1 MDVDELLQHHGV
13 DTDLLDPAPPRP
25 TWREMRD
32 HRALLPGCVVCGDA
46 CLSSWVVD
54 VGNGPRWVG
63 LCRAHTP
70 GVLSELAAPTV
81 LGGREGA
88 VHG

>member
-13 DTDLLDPAPPRP
+13 DTHRLEPAPLFPS
-25 TWREMRD
+25 WKEMRD
-32 HRALLPGCVVCGDA
+32 HLALMTGCAICGDT
-46 CLSSWVVD
+46 CLSAWVVGTTD
-54 VGNGPRWVG
+54 DPRWVV
-63 LCRAHTP
+63 LCRGHTP

-81 LGGREGA
+81 LGRTGA

>member
-13 DTDLLDPAPPRP
+13 DTDQLDPAPPSP
-25 TWREMRD
+25 SWKEMRD
-32 HRALLPGCVVCGDA
+32 HLALMTGCAICGDT
-46 CLSSWVVD
+46 CLSAWVVGATVD
-54 VGNGPRWVG
+54 PRWVG
-63 LCRAHTP
+63 LCRCHTP

-81 LGGREGA
+81 LGGKVGA